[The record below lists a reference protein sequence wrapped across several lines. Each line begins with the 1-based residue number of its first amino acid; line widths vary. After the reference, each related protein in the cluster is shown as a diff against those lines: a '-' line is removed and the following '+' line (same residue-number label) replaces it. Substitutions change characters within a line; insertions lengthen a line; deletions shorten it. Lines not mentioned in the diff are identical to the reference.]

1 MRDKRDDPKNQKMEN
16 VANQNK
22 SVDVL
27 VLHNEGCTS
36 TPMTIELIEAC
47 VLEMGIKMN
56 FQKILVNTHLEANE
70 LHFLGSPTIQIN
82 GIDIDPSVRDAN
94 VFGFM

>member
-1 MRDKRDDPKNQKMEN
+1 MNEN
-16 VANQNK
+16 MDRLVNQNK
-22 SVDVL
+22 PVDVL
-27 VLHNEGCTS
+27 VLHNEGCPS

-47 VLEMGIKMN
+47 VVEMGIKMN
-56 FQKILVNTHLEANE
+56 FQKILVKTQLEANE
-70 LHFLGSPTIQIN
+70 LHFLGSPTIQVN